1 MKASKLR
8 VIRSAGLLVGVVLT
22 QVCFSNPS
30 FSQSSFYEGKTIT
43 VVAGTAA
50 GGAGDM
56 RTRAVVFVLKKHI
69 PGNPAIIM
77 EYMPGGGGR
86 KAGNH
91 IYKAT
96 RPDGLTIGAM
106 TSGFVPAAVLGEV
119 GVFYDLDKVIYL
131 GSRGSAT
138 PSYVLVTRKGAG
150 LNTLEKLRAAS
161 GVRFGAPSVGH
172 TIYIAGRLFAYVL
185 ETKEPKFI
193 TGYAPAEIDL
203 ALERGE
209 VDARANTGDTI
220 IRRTPHWIDKE
231 LMDFHAILEVPK
243 GRKHP
248 HPRFAKLPDLENF
261 ARSDGDRKL
270 LAMDRAFRITGQPFI
285 LPPGTPK
292 EGVQILQDAMRKTF
306 KDPEF
311 YTEYKKLA
319 GEEAAA
325 LMPEELE
332 KAIKDLPREPE
343 IIDLFKK
350 LSGADPLPR
359 R

>member
-131 GSRGSAT
+131 GSRGSDT
-138 PSYVLVTRKGAG
+138 PYVLVTRKGAG

-172 TIYIAGRLFAYVL
+172 LIYLSGRLFAYL
-185 ETKEPKFI
+185 LDMKGPKFV

-209 VDARANTGDTI
+209 VDARANAGDTI
-220 IRRTPHWIDKE
+220 LQRTPHWIDKE
-231 LMDFHAILEVPK
+231 LMDFHAIIEVAE
-243 GRKHP
+243 GRKHAY
-248 HPRFAKLPDLENF
+248 PRFAHLPELENF
-261 ARSDGDRKL
+261 AKVDRDRKL
-270 LAMDRAFRITGQPFI
+270 LALYRALRMTGQPFI

-292 EGVQILQDAMRKTF
+292 ERVQILQEAMRKTF

-311 YTEYKKLA
+311 AASMLKFAGADASPLMPEEQTAALKEIPREPQIIDLYKKLA
-319 GEEAAA
+319 G
-325 LMPEELE
+325 PES
-332 KAIKDLPREPE
+332 LP
-343 IIDLFKK
+343 
-350 LSGADPLPR
+350 PR
-359 R
+359 

>member
-69 PGNPAIIM
+69 PGNPTIIM

-91 IYKAT
+91 TYKAT

-131 GSRGSAT
+131 GSRGSDT
-138 PSYVLVTRKGAG
+138 PYVLVTRKGAG

-172 TIYIAGRLFAYVL
+172 TIYIAGRPFPLL
-185 ETKEPKFI
+185 LPTKKPK
-193 TGYAPAEIDL
+193 
-203 ALERGE
+203 
-209 VDARANTGDTI
+209 I
-220 IRRTPHWIDKE
+220 IYLYTP
-231 LMDFHAILEVPK
+231 
-243 GRKHP
+243 
-248 HPRFAKLPDLENF
+248 
-261 ARSDGDRKL
+261 S
-270 LAMDRAFRITGQPFI
+270 
-285 LPPGTPK
+285 
-292 EGVQILQDAMRKTF
+292 
-306 KDPEF
+306 
-311 YTEYKKLA
+311 
-319 GEEAAA
+319 
-325 LMPEELE
+325 
-332 KAIKDLPREPE
+332 
-343 IIDLFKK
+343 
-350 LSGADPLPR
+350 
-359 R
+359 